1 VSSSKPADGAN
12 GGANADRPVTVSID
26 GITEPAT
33 FSRLPD
39 ALAALWEALR
49 VLPLGWTQYEAYRY
63 FFGAGAVERVQAF
76 LDRDGEL
83 TLSFA
88 MAGRSHAVRV
98 TPAG

>member
-1 VSSSKPADGAN
+1 MSTAKAGPA
-12 GGANADRPVTVSID
+12 VTVSIED
-26 GITEPAT
+26 ITEPAT

-39 ALAALWEALR
+39 ALEALWEALR

-63 FFGAGAVERVQAF
+63 FFGPGAVERVAEF
-76 LDRDGEL
+76 LERDGEL

-98 TPAG
+98 RPHRA

>member
-1 VSSSKPADGAN
+1 MSSSRPTDGAKP
-12 GGANADRPVTVSID
+12 GPPITVSIE

-63 FFGAGAVERVQAF
+63 FFGPGAVERVEAF
-76 LDRDGEL
+76 LERDGEL

-98 TPAG
+98 TPERA